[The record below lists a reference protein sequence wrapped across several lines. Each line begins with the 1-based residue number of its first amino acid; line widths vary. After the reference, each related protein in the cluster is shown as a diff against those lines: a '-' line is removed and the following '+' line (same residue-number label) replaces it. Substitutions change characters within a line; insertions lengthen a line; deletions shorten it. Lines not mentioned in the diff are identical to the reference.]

1 MSIHKTHTKK
11 DLIEIIDVFGFD
23 DTIEDYKELNK
34 DSLSS
39 LLSIHL
45 RVVDKIEPNR
55 KYFDF
60 DDMNDLREY
69 LRNPSPTQVLTI
81 KEKDLIIDK
90 AKKIIF
96 YCKICGYCIHST
108 SYDSQEE
115 LIQDAIDIRKYGD
128 IPTIRRALKLLN
140 EDIKITEKI
149 DPIMTYRMQQRL
161 ERKDRIKAGG
171 MARLTSRHAKKGEK
185 IIVSFD

>member
-1 MSIHKTHTKK
+1 MSIHKSHTKK
-11 DLIEIIDVFGFD
+11 DLIEIIDVFGFN

-39 LLSIHL
+39 LLSVHL
-45 RVVDKIEPNR
+45 RVIDRIKPN
-55 KYFDF
+55 KDYYDF
-60 DDMNDLREY
+60 EDMNDLREY
-69 LRNPSPTQVLTI
+69 LRNPSPNQVLTI

-108 SYDSQEE
+108 TYDSYEE
-115 LIQDAIDIRKYGD
+115 LIQDAHSIRKYGD

-140 EDIKITEKI
+140 EDIKLHHKI
-149 DPIMTYRMQQRL
+149 APIMTYRIQQRL
-161 ERKDRIKAGG
+161 ARKDRIRQGG
-171 MARLTSRHAKKGEK
+171 LARLKQRTGKFS
-185 IIVSFD
+185 VSFD